1 LGEFLD
7 FRCAERQ
14 VMQTQRRAAGI

>member
-1 LGEFLD
+1 VFGTHD

-14 VMQTQRRAAGI
+14 IHSEQIRL